1 MDSNDSPKV
10 SASGNRSIA
19 AAAISGVAVSGD
31 NATIDARTIALA
43 PGTIPRP
50 DHVAILERISNLPRP
65 PVRVFVGRDTA
76 MGQLSEALSKHA
88 NAVVTQVVFG
98 LGGVG
103 KSELVLQYAQTH
115 SSQYQLVWWI
125 TAEDPEPIEAG
136 LALLASRL
144 VPEIGVVG
152 TTQDA
157 AGWALGWLQAH
168 TGWLLVL
175 DNTENLRDIEPLLA
189 QLSGGHILITSRRD
203 VDWQRLA
210 NPVRLDILSPEAAAE
225 LIITRTGHQRSDD
238 QDNAAAIA
246 AELGYLPLALDQ
258 AAAYMVQSRVTPAA
272 YLAKLRQQPER
283 MYASTGGGDSL
294 RVIAC
299 IWDISIEAIRQRD
312 PGSVHL
318 LHILAYYAPDGIPRL
333 IIGNTGSD
341 KSIDDALG
349 LLASYSMITLTSE
362 TVNIHRLVQ
371 AVVLSKPEEPTVAGR
386 SARDTALDWL
396 DAVVP
401 SDPYANVAMWPL
413 VREIVPHVE
422 KLASHYPQGE
432 ESVRLGMLLHNTG
445 AFFYS
450 QGNYEQA
457 RAFQESALRIS
468 ENVSGLHH
476 PSTASAL
483 ENLAIIYQRLGR
495 QPDAPPLLERALK
508 IYEETLGSQDFRTAR
523 GMANLAE
530 AYRLLGRPRDA
541 LPLQQRALGITQ
553 ATLDPGHPDIA
564 LGTGN
569 LAVIYTELGREQD
582 ALPLLEQA
590 QQLTEAAFG
599 PDHPYTAI
607 QLSNLARTYRNL
619 GRPSD
624 ALPLSERALRIN
636 QALFG
641 QDHDSTGA
649 QLVELADTYRAL
661 GRRDDALRT
670 YIQAMEVAQRIGA
683 LPADTMEEIRQL
695 RASTRGRDEGP
706 EVE

>member
-1 MDSNDSPKV
+1 MDSNDPPKV
-10 SASGNRSIA
+10 SASGDRSIA
-19 AAAISGVAVSGD
+19 AATISGVAASGD
-31 NATIDARTIALA
+31 NTTIDARTIVLT

-50 DHVAILERISNLPRP
+50 DDVAILERISNLPRP

-76 MGQLSEALSKHA
+76 LGQLSEALSKHA

-125 TAEDPEPIEAG
+125 TAEDPDPIEAG

-144 VPEIGVVG
+144 APEIGVAG

-168 TGWLLVL
+168 TGWLLIL
-175 DNTENLRDIEPLLA
+175 DNVENLRDVEPLLA

-225 LIITRTGHQRSDD
+225 LIITRTGYQGNDD

-258 AAAYMVQSRVTPAA
+258 AAAYIVQSRVTPTA
-272 YLAKLRQQPER
+272 YLGKLRQQPRR
-283 MYASTGGGDSL
+283 MYASIGGGDAL
-294 RVIAC
+294 PVIAS
-299 IWDISIEAIRQRD
+299 IWDITMEAIRQRD

-333 IIGNTGSD
+333 IIGSTDSD
-341 KSIDDALG
+341 ESVDDALG

-371 AVVLSKPEEPTVAGR
+371 AVVLSKPEELTVVGR
-386 SARDTALDWL
+386 SAREAALDWL

-401 SDPYANVAMWPL
+401 DDPYANVAAWPL
-413 VREIVPHVE
+413 VREILPHVE
-422 KLASHYPQGE
+422 KLASHHPQGE

-445 AFFYS
+445 AFLYS

-457 RAFQESALRIS
+457 QAFQESALRIS
-468 ENVSGLHH
+468 EKVNGLHH

-483 ENLAIIYQRLGR
+483 ENLGIIYQRLGR
-495 QPDAPPLLERALK
+495 RADALPLLERALK
-508 IYEETLGSQDFRTAR
+508 IYEETLGSLDVRTAR

-530 AYRLLGRPRDA
+530 AYRQLGRPSDA
-541 LPLQQRALGITQ
+541 LPLQQRALEINQ
-553 ATLDPGHPDIA
+553 ATLDPGHSDIA
-564 LGTGN
+564 LGMGN
-569 LAVIYTELGREQD
+569 LAVIYSALGREQD
-582 ALPLLEQA
+582 ALPLLERA

-624 ALPLSERALRIN
+624 ALPLSERALRID
-636 QALFG
+636 QAVFG
-641 QDHDSTGA
+641 QNHDSTGA
-649 QLVELADTYRAL
+649 RLTELADTYRAL

-670 YIQAMEVAQRIGA
+670 YIEAMEVAEQIGA
-683 LPADTMEEIRQL
+683 LPADAMEEIRQL
-695 RASTRGRDEGP
+695 RARTRDQD
-706 EVE
+706 